1 MKPLKYSL
9 IVFLLCL
16 TGLASLAR
24 AQYSVERLSNENG
37 LSNSSVNCFCEDSRH
52 RLWIGTWDGLNVYD
66 GRKFQIYR
74 HERNYSGSIGNN
86 IIRQIIEQ
94 DSLTMWIVTNDCVS
108 RRDERTG
115 QFSNFYPG
123 RDINA
128 MSGPVSYILG
138 KTSGNDILVCAKQ
151 HGFFLYRHGVRES
164 GFIPVV
170 GGEPRVLSMLI
181 DDIDRIY
188 MLTES
193 REIRCYRFVYLEG
206 RGLPMLVEESPVKTQ
221 CKVSDISL
229 TDNMLVINCGSFVEA
244 LDLRTGERYGIE
256 TGLPNVGRIASRGGF
271 LYLTDRNYSKLVR
284 YDLRARHS
292 DVIDSFPAKTA
303 VFSLY
308 AGSQDILWIGTDGR
322 GILKL
327 FKYASPFRTIHTA
340 YPVRCFSKSEDGTI
354 LVGTKGEG
362 IKLFDKRE
370 CKVLGEITTTQ
381 GLISNSVYSMRKNS
395 RGDVFI
401 GTEGKGINYLLR
413 GEKCLRKLHFPT
425 DSITVKSVYSLNFSH
440 GDSVLW
446 AGTSGGGLIRMK
458 LKYLRGDGYT
468 VYDVRQYKASGVY
481 SALGSN
487 IIYSIVRSVDQDVLW
502 LGTRGGGV
510 VKFDSGKERFE
521 SIPNYSDL
529 SKEIN
534 MDVLSMVRGTDGSLW
549 VGTSYGL
556 NRLMTEEGQIRYT
569 SFPGEDDLED
579 SAVHGIVEDMAGNL
593 WISTGN
599 GITCIDGHAGR
610 SVQYTSLNGLQ
621 NNEFSDGAYFR
632 DNDKDIF
639 FGGVAGFSYFNP
651 DEMSL
656 RDYSPQI
663 RLAGLR
669 INNAELNVYDRIK
682 QNVLCLDYDEAHVS
696 LSFCVGDFINNEN
709 CIFEYRISS
718 ISDEWISNGRNSS
731 ISLTRLPPG
740 RYRLDVRYTNGDRVW
755 CKSMFSLNIRMR
767 HPWWF
772 SGWAVIIYLML
783 AIFIAYVVCS
793 IIRNRIRMSRRLLL
807 EHVEK
812 EQQKKMHES
821 QLNFFENIAH
831 EFFTPLTLIYGPA
844 QQLLERGE
852 LDNYAKKY
860 VLLIKNNAERMQQ
873 LLNEL
878 MAFRKADKGYTVLH
892 AETLNLNSMLNSIID
907 NFMLLAGENHIQLS
921 VRIGEMGSFNTDRN
935 VLEKIFFNLISNAFK
950 YTPAN
955 GYIKIYL
962 ERQADDTVQ
971 FRVRNSGKGLTEEQC
986 AEAFNRFRIF
996 EHTNQKHAISTG
1008 IGLNL
1013 AKELSE
1019 LLGGKISVES
1029 QLNEYVEFN
1038 VVLPQLP
1045 MPEKQ
1050 SEEDPRKDVT
1060 FNLPVSQD
1068 RHRKFTVLVVEDD
1081 YNIRDLL
1088 LDILSSKYT
1097 VLTAN
1102 DGLEALRILQQNL
1115 PDLVLCDI
1123 VMPEL
1128 DGLGLI
1134 DKIRS
1139 DERTAHLPIVS
1150 VSAKLSMED
1159 RIEAVEHGADAY
1171 ITKPFNP
1178 RHVLATIGQLLNKRT
1193 IMKEYFNSARSDV
1206 TVREGVTLH
1215 HEDERLLNDIV
1226 GFIEKNID
1234 DDALN
1239 PTSISDFIGMGKTSL
1254 YEKLKELTGKT
1265 PGEYIRM
1272 VRLDHASKL
1281 LKTTQLTVQ
1290 EVMYKSGFSSK
1301 SYFYKEFAARF
1312 GSSPKEYRKANSL

>member
-16 TGLASLAR
+16 TGLASLAGE
-24 AQYSVERLSNENG
+24 QYSIERLSNENG

-74 HERNYSGSIGNN
+74 HKRNFSGSIGNN

-115 QFSNFYPG
+115 RFSNFYPG
-123 RDINA
+123 RDNNA
-128 MSGPVSYILG
+128 KSGPVSYILG

-151 HGFFLYRHGVRES
+151 HGFFLYRQGVRES

-181 DDIDRIY
+181 DDTDRIY

-206 RGLPMLVEESPVKTQ
+206 RELPMLVEESPVKTQ
-221 CKVSDISL
+221 RKVSDISL

-256 TGLPNVGRIASRGGF
+256 TGLSNVGRIASRGGF

-413 GEKCLRKLHFPT
+413 GEKFLRKLHFPT
-425 DSITVKSVYSLNFSH
+425 DSIMVKSVYSLNFSH

-446 AGTSGGGLIRMK
+446 AGTSGGGLIRMN
-458 LKYLRGDGYT
+458 LKYLRGDGY
-468 VYDVRQYKASGVY
+468 VVHDVRQYKASGAY

-487 IIYSIVRSVDQDVLW
+487 VIYSIVRSDDQDLLW

-510 VKFDSGKERFE
+510 VKFDSGKEQFE
-521 SIPNYSDL
+521 SISDYSDL

-534 MDVLSMVRGTDGSLW
+534 MDVLSMVRSTDGSLW

-556 NRLMTEEGQIRYT
+556 NRLVTEEGQPRYS
-569 SFPGEDDLED
+569 SFPGEADLED

-593 WISTGN
+593 WISTGD
-599 GITCIDGHAGR
+599 GIICIDRLSGS
-610 SVQYTSLNGLQ
+610 SVQYTSFNGLQ
-621 NNEFSDGAYFR
+621 NNEFADGAYFR

-651 DEMSL
+651 EEMSL

-663 RLAGLR
+663 RLSGLR
-669 INNAELNVYDRIK
+669 VNNAELNVYDRIK

-718 ISDEWISNGRNSS
+718 ISDDWISNGSNSS

-772 SGWAVIIYLML
+772 SGWAVFTYFLL
-783 AIFIAYVVCS
+783 AMFVAYVVYS
-793 IIRNRIRMSRRLLL
+793 IIRNRIRMSRQLLL

-812 EQQKKMHES
+812 AQQKKMHES

-852 LDNYAKKY
+852 LDNYTKKY

-878 MAFRKADKGYTVLH
+878 MEFRKADKGYTILH
-892 AETLNLNSMLNSIID
+892 AETVNLKSMLNSIID

-921 VRIGEMGSFNTDRN
+921 VRIEAIDSFNTDRN

-950 YTPAN
+950 YTPVN
-955 GYIKIYL
+955 GYIQIYL

-986 AEAFNRFRIF
+986 ADAFNRFQIF

-1013 AKELSE
+1013 TKELSD
-1019 LLGGKISVES
+1019 LLGGKISVGS
-1029 QLNEYVEFN
+1029 QLNEYVEFK

-1050 SEEDPRKDVT
+1050 PEEDSIKDVT
-1060 FNLPVSQD
+1060 LNLPVSLYTHQ
-1068 RHRKFTVLVVEDD
+1068 KFTVLVVEDD

-1102 DGLEALRILQQNL
+1102 DGLEAIRILQQNL

-1150 VSAKLSMED
+1150 VSAKLSIED

-1171 ITKPFNP
+1171 ITKPFDP
-1178 RHVLATIGQLLNKRT
+1178 RHVLATIEQLLNKRT
-1193 IMKEYFNSARSDV
+1193 IMKEYFNSVRSDV

-1234 DDALN
+1234 DEALN
-1239 PTSISDFIGMGKTSL
+1239 PTSVSDFIGMGKTSL

>member
-16 TGLASLAR
+16 TGLASLAGE
-24 AQYSVERLSNENG
+24 QYRIGRLSNENG
-37 LSNSSVNCFCEDSRH
+37 LSNNSVNCFCEDSRH

-66 GRKFQIYR
+66 GREFQIYR
-74 HERNYSGSIGNN
+74 HRRNSSGSIGNN

-115 QFSNFYPG
+115 LFSNFYPC
-123 RDINA
+123 RDNNA
-128 MSGPVSYILG
+128 MSGQVSYILG
-138 KTSGNDILVCAKQ
+138 KTSGNEILVCAKQ
-151 HGFFLYRHGVRES
+151 HGFFMYRQGVKES
-164 GFIPVV
+164 KFIPVV
-170 GGEPRVLSMLI
+170 GGNPRILSMLI
-181 DDIDRIY
+181 DDTDRIF

-193 REIRCYRFVYLEG
+193 REILCYRFVYLKG
-206 RGLPMLVEESPVKTQ
+206 REVPMLVEESPVKTQ
-221 CKVSDISL
+221 CKVSDMSL
-229 TDNMLVINCGSFVEA
+229 TGNVLVINYGSIVEG
-244 LDLRTGERYGIE
+244 LDLHTGERYGIE
-256 TGLPNVGRIASRGGF
+256 TGLPNVGRIASREGT
-271 LYLTDRNYSKLVR
+271 LYLTDRNCSKLVS
-284 YDLRARHS
+284 YNLRTRLGETIGS
-292 DVIDSFPAKTA
+292 LPSKTA
-303 VFSLY
+303 VFSIY
-308 AGSQDILWIGTDGR
+308 AGSQDILWVGTDGR
-322 GILKL
+322 GLLKI
-327 FKYASPFRTIHTA
+327 FEYASPFRTVHTV
-340 YPVRCFSKSEDGTI
+340 YPVRCFSKGEDGTI

-362 IKLFDKRE
+362 IKLFDKR
-370 CKVLGEITTTQ
+370 KRDVLGEITATQ

-395 RGDVFI
+395 RGDIFI
-401 GTEGKGINYLLR
+401 GTEGKGINYLVR
-413 GEKCLRKLHFPT
+413 GEKSLRKLYFPA

-718 ISDEWISNGRNSS
+718 ISDEWISNGSNSS

-1060 FNLPVSQD
+1060 FNLPVSQG

>member
-16 TGLASLAR
+16 TGLASLAGE
-24 AQYSVERLSNENG
+24 QYSIERLSNENG

-74 HERNYSGSIGNN
+74 HKRNFSGSIGNN

-115 QFSNFYPG
+115 LFSNFYPG
-123 RDINA
+123 RDNNA
-128 MSGPVSYILG
+128 MSGHVSYILG
-138 KTSGNDILVCAKQ
+138 KTSGNEILVCAKQ
-151 HGFFLYRHGVRES
+151 HGFFLYRQGVKES
-164 GFIPVV
+164 KFIPVV
-170 GGEPRVLSMLI
+170 GGNPRILSMLI
-181 DDIDRIY
+181 DDTDRIF

-193 REIRCYRFVYLEG
+193 REILCYRFVYLKG
-206 RGLPMLVEESPVKTQ
+206 REVPMLVEESPVKTQ
-221 CKVSDISL
+221 CKVSDMSL
-229 TDNMLVINCGSFVEA
+229 TGNVLVINYGSIVEG
-244 LDLRTGERYGIE
+244 LDLHTGERYGIE
-256 TGLPNVGRIASRGGF
+256 TGLPNVGRIASREGT
-271 LYLTDRNYSKLVR
+271 LYLTDRNCSKLVS
-284 YDLRARHS
+284 YNLRTRLGETIGS
-292 DVIDSFPAKTA
+292 LPSKTA
-303 VFSLY
+303 VFSIY
-308 AGSQDILWIGTDGR
+308 AGSQDILWVGTDGR
-322 GILKL
+322 GLLKI
-327 FKYASPFRTIHTA
+327 FEYASPFRTVHTV
-340 YPVRCFSKSEDGTI
+340 YPVRCFSKGEDGTI

-362 IKLFDKRE
+362 IKLFDKR
-370 CKVLGEITTTQ
+370 KRDVLGEITATQ

-395 RGDVFI
+395 RGDIFI
-401 GTEGKGINYLLR
+401 GTEGKGINYLVR
-413 GEKCLRKLHFPT
+413 GEKSLRKLYFPA

-599 GITCIDGHAGR
+599 GITCIDGHSGR

-718 ISDEWISNGRNSS
+718 ISDEWISNGSNSS

>member
-16 TGLASLAR
+16 TGLASLAGE
-24 AQYSVERLSNENG
+24 QYSVERLSNENG

-74 HERNYSGSIGNN
+74 HKRNFSGSIGNN

-115 QFSNFYPG
+115 RFSNFYPG
-123 RDINA
+123 RENNA
-128 MSGPVSYILG
+128 KSGPVSYILG

-151 HGFFLYRHGVRES
+151 HGFFLYRQGVRES

-181 DDIDRIY
+181 DDTDRIY

-221 CKVSDISL
+221 RKVSDISL

-327 FKYASPFRTIHTA
+327 FKYASPFRTVHTA

-413 GEKCLRKLHFPT
+413 GEKFLRKLHFPT

-446 AGTSGGGLIRMK
+446 AGTSGGGLIRMN
-458 LKYLRGDGYT
+458 LQYLRGDGY
-468 VYDVRQYKASGVY
+468 VVHDVRQYKASGIY

-487 IIYSIVRSVDQDVLW
+487 VIYSIVRSDDQDLLW

-510 VKFDSGKERFE
+510 VKFDSGKEQFE
-521 SIPNYSDL
+521 SISDYSDL

-534 MDVLSMVRGTDGSLW
+534 MDVLSMVRSTDGSLW

-556 NRLMTEEGQIRYT
+556 NRLVTEEGQPRYS
-569 SFPGEDDLED
+569 SFPGEADLED

-593 WISTGN
+593 WISTGD
-599 GITCIDGHAGR
+599 GIIRIDRLSGS
-610 SVQYTSLNGLQ
+610 SVQYTSFNGLQ
-621 NNEFSDGAYFR
+621 NNEFADGAYFR

-651 DEMSL
+651 EEMSL

-663 RLAGLR
+663 RLSGLR
-669 INNAELNVYDRIK
+669 VNNAELNVYDRIK

-718 ISDEWISNGRNSS
+718 ISDDWISNGSNSS

-772 SGWAVIIYLML
+772 TGWAVFTYFLLTSLKILPMN
-783 AIFIAYVVCS
+783 S
-793 IIRNRIRMSRRLLL
+793 LLL
-807 EHVEK
+807 
-812 EQQKKMHES
+812 
-821 QLNFFENIAH
+821 
-831 EFFTPLTLIYGPA
+831 
-844 QQLLERGE
+844 
-852 LDNYAKKY
+852 
-860 VLLIKNNAERMQQ
+860 
-873 LLNEL
+873 
-878 MAFRKADKGYTVLH
+878 
-892 AETLNLNSMLNSIID
+892 
-907 NFMLLAGENHIQLS
+907 
-921 VRIGEMGSFNTDRN
+921 
-935 VLEKIFFNLISNAFK
+935 
-950 YTPAN
+950 
-955 GYIKIYL
+955 
-962 ERQADDTVQ
+962 
-971 FRVRNSGKGLTEEQC
+971 
-986 AEAFNRFRIF
+986 
-996 EHTNQKHAISTG
+996 
-1008 IGLNL
+1008 
-1013 AKELSE
+1013 
-1019 LLGGKISVES
+1019 
-1029 QLNEYVEFN
+1029 
-1038 VVLPQLP
+1038 
-1045 MPEKQ
+1045 
-1050 SEEDPRKDVT
+1050 
-1060 FNLPVSQD
+1060 
-1068 RHRKFTVLVVEDD
+1068 
-1081 YNIRDLL
+1081 
-1088 LDILSSKYT
+1088 
-1097 VLTAN
+1097 
-1102 DGLEALRILQQNL
+1102 
-1115 PDLVLCDI
+1115 
-1123 VMPEL
+1123 
-1128 DGLGLI
+1128 
-1134 DKIRS
+1134 
-1139 DERTAHLPIVS
+1139 
-1150 VSAKLSMED
+1150 
-1159 RIEAVEHGADAY
+1159 
-1171 ITKPFNP
+1171 
-1178 RHVLATIGQLLNKRT
+1178 
-1193 IMKEYFNSARSDV
+1193 
-1206 TVREGVTLH
+1206 
-1215 HEDERLLNDIV
+1215 
-1226 GFIEKNID
+1226 
-1234 DDALN
+1234 
-1239 PTSISDFIGMGKTSL
+1239 
-1254 YEKLKELTGKT
+1254 
-1265 PGEYIRM
+1265 
-1272 VRLDHASKL
+1272 
-1281 LKTTQLTVQ
+1281 
-1290 EVMYKSGFSSK
+1290 
-1301 SYFYKEFAARF
+1301 
-1312 GSSPKEYRKANSL
+1312 

>member
-16 TGLASLAR
+16 TGLASLAGE
-24 AQYSVERLSNENG
+24 QYSIERLSNENG

-66 GRKFQIYR
+66 GREFQIYR
-74 HERNYSGSIGNN
+74 HRRNSSGSIGNN

-94 DSLTMWIVTNDCVS
+94 DSFTMWIVTNDCVS

-115 QFSNFYPG
+115 LFSNFYPG
-123 RDINA
+123 RDNNA
-128 MSGPVSYILG
+128 MSGHVSYILG
-138 KTSGNDILVCAKQ
+138 KTSGNEILVCAKQ
-151 HGFFLYRHGVRES
+151 HGFFLYRQGVKES
-164 GFIPVV
+164 KFIPVV
-170 GGEPRVLSMLI
+170 GGNPRILSMLI
-181 DDIDRIY
+181 DDTDRIF

-193 REIRCYRFVYLEG
+193 REILCYRFVYLKG
-206 RGLPMLVEESPVKTQ
+206 REVPMLVEESPVKTQ
-221 CKVSDISL
+221 CKVSDMSL
-229 TDNMLVINCGSFVEA
+229 TGNVLVINYGSIVEG
-244 LDLRTGERYGIE
+244 LDLHTGERYGIE
-256 TGLPNVGRIASRGGF
+256 TGLPNVGRIASREGT
-271 LYLTDRNYSKLVR
+271 LYLTDRNCSKLVS
-284 YDLRARHS
+284 YNLRTRLGETIGS
-292 DVIDSFPAKTA
+292 LPSKTA
-303 VFSLY
+303 VFSIY
-308 AGSQDILWIGTDGR
+308 AGSQDILWVGTDGR
-322 GILKL
+322 GLLKI
-327 FKYASPFRTIHTA
+327 FEYASPFRTVHTV
-340 YPVRCFSKSEDGTI
+340 YPVRCFSKGEDGTI

-362 IKLFDKRE
+362 IKLFDKR
-370 CKVLGEITTTQ
+370 KRDVLGEITATQ

-395 RGDVFI
+395 RGDIFI
-401 GTEGKGINYLLR
+401 GTEGKGINYLVR
-413 GEKCLRKLHFPT
+413 GEKSLRKLYFPA

-599 GITCIDGHAGR
+599 GITCIDGHSGR

-718 ISDEWISNGRNSS
+718 ISDEWISNGSNSS

-793 IIRNRIRMSRRLLL
+793 MIRNRIRMSRRLLL

>member
-1 MKPLKYSL
+1 M
-9 IVFLLCL
+9 
-16 TGLASLAR
+16 
-24 AQYSVERLSNENG
+24 
-37 LSNSSVNCFCEDSRH
+37 
-52 RLWIGTWDGLNVYD
+52 
-66 GRKFQIYR
+66 
-74 HERNYSGSIGNN
+74 
-86 IIRQIIEQ
+86 
-94 DSLTMWIVTNDCVS
+94 
-108 RRDERTG
+108 
-115 QFSNFYPG
+115 
-123 RDINA
+123 
-128 MSGPVSYILG
+128 
-138 KTSGNDILVCAKQ
+138 
-151 HGFFLYRHGVRES
+151 
-164 GFIPVV
+164 
-170 GGEPRVLSMLI
+170 
-181 DDIDRIY
+181 
-188 MLTES
+188 
-193 REIRCYRFVYLEG
+193 
-206 RGLPMLVEESPVKTQ
+206 
-221 CKVSDISL
+221 
-229 TDNMLVINCGSFVEA
+229 
-244 LDLRTGERYGIE
+244 
-256 TGLPNVGRIASRGGF
+256 
-271 LYLTDRNYSKLVR
+271 TDRNCSKLVS
-284 YDLRARHS
+284 YNLRTRLGETIGS
-292 DVIDSFPAKTA
+292 LPSKTA
-303 VFSLY
+303 VFSIY
-308 AGSQDILWIGTDGR
+308 AGSQDILWVGTDGR
-322 GILKL
+322 GLLKI
-327 FKYASPFRTIHTA
+327 FEYASPFRTVHTV
-340 YPVRCFSKSEDGTI
+340 YPVRCFSKGEDGTI

-362 IKLFDKRE
+362 IKLFDKR
-370 CKVLGEITTTQ
+370 KRDVLGEITATQ

-395 RGDVFI
+395 RGDIFI
-401 GTEGKGINYLLR
+401 GTEGKGINYLVR
-413 GEKCLRKLHFPT
+413 GEKSLRKLYFPA
-425 DSITVKSVYSLNFSH
+425 DSIT
-440 GDSVLW
+440 
-446 AGTSGGGLIRMK
+446 
-458 LKYLRGDGYT
+458 
-468 VYDVRQYKASGVY
+468 
-481 SALGSN
+481 
-487 IIYSIVRSVDQDVLW
+487 
-502 LGTRGGGV
+502 
-510 VKFDSGKERFE
+510 GKERFE

-599 GITCIDGHAGR
+599 GITCIDGHSGR

-718 ISDEWISNGRNSS
+718 ISDEWISNGSNSS

-852 LDNYAKKY
+852 LDNYTKKY

-878 MAFRKADKGYTVLH
+878 MEFRKADKGYTILH
-892 AETLNLNSMLNSIID
+892 AETINLNSMLNSIID

-921 VRIGEMGSFNTDRN
+921 VRIEAIDSFNTDRN
-935 VLEKIFFNLISNAFK
+935 VMEKIFFNLISNAFK

-955 GYIKIYL
+955 GYIQIYL

-971 FRVRNSGKGLTEEQC
+971 FRVRNSG
-986 AEAFNRFRIF
+986 
-996 EHTNQKHAISTG
+996 STG

-1013 AKELSE
+1013 TKELSD
-1019 LLGGKISVES
+1019 LLGGKISVGS
-1029 QLNEYVEFN
+1029 QLNEYVEFK

-1050 SEEDPRKDVT
+1050 PEEDSIKDVT
-1060 FNLPVSQD
+1060 RSLPVSLYMHQ
-1068 RHRKFTVLVVEDD
+1068 KFTVLVVEDD

-1102 DGLEALRILQQNL
+1102 DGLEAIRILQQNL

-1123 VMPEL
+1123 IMPEL

-1150 VSAKLSMED
+1150 VSAKLSIED

-1178 RHVLATIGQLLNKRT
+1178 RHVLATIEQLLNKRT
-1193 IMKEYFNSARSDV
+1193 IMKEYFNSVRSDV

-1234 DDALN
+1234 DEALN
-1239 PTSISDFIGMGKTSL
+1239 PTSVSDFIGMGKTSL

>member
-16 TGLASLAR
+16 TGLASLAGE
-24 AQYSVERLSNENG
+24 QYSIERLSNENG

-74 HERNYSGSIGNN
+74 HKRNFSGSIGNN

-115 QFSNFYPG
+115 RFSNFYPG
-123 RDINA
+123 RDNNA
-128 MSGPVSYILG
+128 KSGPVSYILG

-151 HGFFLYRHGVRES
+151 HGFFLYRQCVRES

-170 GGEPRVLSMLI
+170 GGDPRVLSMLI
-181 DDIDRIY
+181 DDTDRIY

-221 CKVSDISL
+221 RKVSDISL
-229 TDNMLVINCGSFVEA
+229 TDNMLVINCGSFVEG

-395 RGDVFI
+395 RGDIFI
-401 GTEGKGINYLLR
+401 GTEGKGINYLVR
-413 GEKCLRKLHFPT
+413 GEKSLRKLYFPA

-529 SKEIN
+529 SKGIN

-599 GITCIDGHAGR
+599 GITCIDGHSGR

-718 ISDEWISNGRNSS
+718 ISDEWISNGSNSS

-921 VRIGEMGSFNTDRN
+921 VRIGEIGSFNTDRN

>member
-16 TGLASLAR
+16 TGLASLAGE
-24 AQYSVERLSNENG
+24 QYRIGRLSNENG
-37 LSNSSVNCFCEDSRH
+37 LSNNSVNCFCEDSRH

-66 GRKFQIYR
+66 GREFQIYR
-74 HERNYSGSIGNN
+74 HRRNSSGSIGNN

-115 QFSNFYPG
+115 LFSNFYPG
-123 RDINA
+123 RDNNA
-128 MSGPVSYILG
+128 KSGPVSYILG

-151 HGFFLYRHGVRES
+151 HGFFLYRQGVRES

-170 GGEPRVLSMLI
+170 GGDPRVLSMLI
-181 DDIDRIY
+181 DDTDRIY

-221 CKVSDISL
+221 RKVSDISL
-229 TDNMLVINCGSFVEA
+229 TDNMLVINCGSFVEG
-244 LDLRTGERYGIE
+244 LDLRTGEHYGIE

-271 LYLTDRNYSKLVR
+271 LYLTDRNYSKFVR

-401 GTEGKGINYLLR
+401 GTEGKGINYLVR
-413 GEKCLRKLHFPT
+413 GEKSLRKLYFPA

-529 SKEIN
+529 SKGIN

-599 GITCIDGHAGR
+599 GITCIDGHSGR

-718 ISDEWISNGRNSS
+718 ISDEWISNGSNSS

-755 CKSMFSLNIRMR
+755 CKSMFSLKIRMR

>member
-16 TGLASLAR
+16 TGLASLAGE
-24 AQYSVERLSNENG
+24 QYSIERLSNENG

-74 HERNYSGSIGNN
+74 HKRNFSGSLGNN

-123 RDINA
+123 RDNNA
-128 MSGPVSYILG
+128 KSGPVSYILG

-151 HGFFLYRHGVRES
+151 HGFFLYRQGVRES

-170 GGEPRVLSMLI
+170 GGDPRVLSMLI
-181 DDIDRIY
+181 DNTDRIY

-193 REIRCYRFVYLEG
+193 REIRCYRFIYLEG
-206 RGLPMLVEESPVKTQ
+206 RELPMLVEGSPVKTQ

-229 TDNMLVINCGSFVEA
+229 TDNMLVINCGNIVEG
-244 LDLRTGERYGIE
+244 LDLRTGERYEIE
-256 TGLPNVGRIASRGGF
+256 TGLPNVGKIASRGGF
-271 LYLTDRNYSKLVR
+271 LYLTDSNYSKLVR

-292 DVIDSFPAKTA
+292 DVIDSFPTKTA

-308 AGSQDILWIGTDGR
+308 AGSQDILWVGTDGR
-322 GILKL
+322 GLLKI
-327 FKYASPFRTIHTA
+327 FEYASPFRTVHTV
-340 YPVRCFSKSEDGTI
+340 YPVRCFSKGEDGTI

-362 IKLFDKRE
+362 IKLFDKR
-370 CKVLGEITTTQ
+370 KRDVLGEITATQ

-395 RGDVFI
+395 RGDIFI
-401 GTEGKGINYLLR
+401 GTEGKGINYLVR
-413 GEKCLRKLHFPT
+413 GEKSLRKLYFPA

-599 GITCIDGHAGR
+599 GITCIDGHSGR

-718 ISDEWISNGRNSS
+718 ISDEWISNGSNSS

>member
-16 TGLASLAR
+16 TGLASLAGE
-24 AQYSVERLSNENG
+24 QYSIERLSNENG

-66 GRKFQIYR
+66 GREFQIYR
-74 HERNYSGSIGNN
+74 HRRNSSGSIGNN

-115 QFSNFYPG
+115 LFSNFYPC
-123 RDINA
+123 RDNNA
-128 MSGPVSYILG
+128 MSGQVSYILG
-138 KTSGNDILVCAKQ
+138 KTSGNEILVCAKQ
-151 HGFFLYRHGVRES
+151 HGFFLYRQGVKES
-164 GFIPVV
+164 KFIPVV
-170 GGEPRVLSMLI
+170 GGNPRILSMLI
-181 DDIDRIY
+181 DDTDRIF

-193 REIRCYRFVYLEG
+193 REILCYRFVYLKG
-206 RGLPMLVEESPVKTQ
+206 REVPMLVEESPVKTQ
-221 CKVSDISL
+221 CKVSDMSL
-229 TDNMLVINCGSFVEA
+229 TGNVLVINFGSFVEA

-362 IKLFDKRE
+362 IKLFDKR
-370 CKVLGEITTTQ
+370 KRDVLGEITATQ

-395 RGDVFI
+395 RGDIFI
-401 GTEGKGINYLLR
+401 GTEGKGINYLVR
-413 GEKCLRKLHFPT
+413 GEKSLRKLYFPA

-534 MDVLSMVRGTDGSLW
+534 MDVLSMVRSTDGGLW

-556 NRLMTEEGQIRYT
+556 NRLMTEEGQLRY
-569 SFPGEDDLED
+569 SGFPGENDLED

-599 GITCIDGHAGR
+599 GITCIDGHSGR

-718 ISDEWISNGRNSS
+718 ISDEWISNGSNSS

>member
-1 MKPLKYSL
+1 
-9 IVFLLCL
+9 
-16 TGLASLAR
+16 
-24 AQYSVERLSNENG
+24 
-37 LSNSSVNCFCEDSRH
+37 
-52 RLWIGTWDGLNVYD
+52 
-66 GRKFQIYR
+66 
-74 HERNYSGSIGNN
+74 
-86 IIRQIIEQ
+86 
-94 DSLTMWIVTNDCVS
+94 
-108 RRDERTG
+108 
-115 QFSNFYPG
+115 
-123 RDINA
+123 
-128 MSGPVSYILG
+128 
-138 KTSGNDILVCAKQ
+138 
-151 HGFFLYRHGVRES
+151 
-164 GFIPVV
+164 
-170 GGEPRVLSMLI
+170 
-181 DDIDRIY
+181 
-188 MLTES
+188 
-193 REIRCYRFVYLEG
+193 
-206 RGLPMLVEESPVKTQ
+206 MLVEESPVKTQ
-221 CKVSDISL
+221 CKVSDMSL
-229 TDNMLVINCGSFVEA
+229 TGNVLVINYGSIVEG
-244 LDLRTGERYGIE
+244 LDLHTGERYGIE
-256 TGLPNVGRIASRGGF
+256 TGLPNVGRIASREGT
-271 LYLTDRNYSKLVR
+271 LYLTDRNCSKLVS
-284 YDLRARHS
+284 YNLRTRLGETIGS
-292 DVIDSFPAKTA
+292 LPSKTA
-303 VFSLY
+303 VFSIY
-308 AGSQDILWIGTDGR
+308 AGSQDILWVGTDGR
-322 GILKL
+322 GLLKI
-327 FKYASPFRTIHTA
+327 FEYASPFRTVHTV
-340 YPVRCFSKSEDGTI
+340 YPVRCFSKGEDGTI

-362 IKLFDKRE
+362 IKLFDKR
-370 CKVLGEITTTQ
+370 KRDVLGEITATQ

-395 RGDVFI
+395 RGDIFI
-401 GTEGKGINYLLR
+401 GTEGKGINYLVR
-413 GEKCLRKLHFPT
+413 GEKSLRKLYFPA

-599 GITCIDGHAGR
+599 GITCIDGHSGR

-709 CIFEYRISS
+709 CIFEYRIS
-718 ISDEWISNGRNSS
+718 DEWISNGSNSS

-1312 GSSPKEYRKANSL
+1312 GYSPKEYRKANSL

>member
-16 TGLASLAR
+16 TGLASLAGE
-24 AQYSVERLSNENG
+24 QYRIGRLSNENG
-37 LSNSSVNCFCEDSRH
+37 LSNNSVNCFCEDSRH

-66 GRKFQIYR
+66 GREFQIYR
-74 HERNYSGSIGNN
+74 HRRNSSGSIGNN

-115 QFSNFYPG
+115 LFSNFYPC
-123 RDINA
+123 RDNNA
-128 MSGPVSYILG
+128 MSGQVSYILG
-138 KTSGNDILVCAKQ
+138 KTSGNEILVCAKQ
-151 HGFFLYRHGVRES
+151 HGFFMYRQGVKES
-164 GFIPVV
+164 KFIPVV
-170 GGEPRVLSMLI
+170 GGNPRILSMLI
-181 DDIDRIY
+181 DDTDRIF

-193 REIRCYRFVYLEG
+193 REILCYRFVYLKG
-206 RGLPMLVEESPVKTQ
+206 REVPMLVEESPVKTQ
-221 CKVSDISL
+221 CKVSDMSL
-229 TDNMLVINCGSFVEA
+229 TGNVLVINYGSIVEG
-244 LDLRTGERYGIE
+244 LDLHTGERYGIE
-256 TGLPNVGRIASRGGF
+256 TGLPNVGRIASREGT
-271 LYLTDRNYSKLVR
+271 LYLTDRNCSKLVS
-284 YDLRARHS
+284 YNLRTRLGETIGS
-292 DVIDSFPAKTA
+292 LPSKTA
-303 VFSLY
+303 VFSIY
-308 AGSQDILWIGTDGR
+308 AGSQDILWVGTDGR
-322 GILKL
+322 GLLKI
-327 FKYASPFRTIHTA
+327 FEYASPFRTVHTV
-340 YPVRCFSKSEDGTI
+340 YPVRCFSKGEDGTI

-362 IKLFDKRE
+362 IKLFDKR
-370 CKVLGEITTTQ
+370 KRDVLGEITATQ

-395 RGDVFI
+395 RGDIFI
-401 GTEGKGINYLLR
+401 GTEGKGINYLVR
-413 GEKCLRKLHFPT
+413 GEKSLRKLYFPA

-534 MDVLSMVRGTDGSLW
+534 MDVLSMVRGTYGSLW

-718 ISDEWISNGRNSS
+718 ISDEWISNGSNSS

-878 MAFRKADKGYTVLH
+878 MAFRKADKGYTVLP

>member
-16 TGLASLAR
+16 TGLASLAGE
-24 AQYSVERLSNENG
+24 QFSIERLSNENG

-74 HERNYSGSIGNN
+74 HKRNFSGSIGNN

-94 DSLTMWIVTNDCVS
+94 DSLSMWIVTNDCVS
-108 RRDERTG
+108 HRDERTG
-115 QFSNFYPG
+115 RFSNFYPG

-128 MSGPVSYILG
+128 KSGPVSYILG

-181 DDIDRIY
+181 DDTDRIY

-221 CKVSDISL
+221 HKVSDISL

-256 TGLPNVGRIASRGGF
+256 TGLPNVGRIASRGVF

-284 YDLRARHS
+284 YDLRLRHS

-362 IKLFDKRE
+362 IKLFDKR
-370 CKVLGEITTTQ
+370 KRDVLGEITATQ

-395 RGDVFI
+395 RGDIFI
-401 GTEGKGINYLLR
+401 GTEGKGINYLVR
-413 GEKCLRKLHFPT
+413 GEKSLRKLYFPA

-599 GITCIDGHAGR
+599 GITCIDGHSGR

-718 ISDEWISNGRNSS
+718 ISDEWISNGSNSS

-860 VLLIKNNAERMQQ
+860 VLLIKNNAERMLQ

-921 VRIGEMGSFNTDRN
+921 VRIETIDSFNTDRN

-962 ERQADDTVQ
+962 ERQADNIVQ

-986 AEAFNRFRIF
+986 AEAFNRFQIF

-1013 AKELSE
+1013 TKELSD
-1019 LLGGKISVES
+1019 LLGGKISVGS
-1029 QLNEYVEFN
+1029 QLNEYVEFK

-1045 MPEKQ
+1045 MLEKQ
-1050 SEEDPRKDVT
+1050 PEEDSIKDVT
-1060 FNLPVSQD
+1060 LNLPVSLYTHQ
-1068 RHRKFTVLVVEDD
+1068 KFTVLVVEDD

-1102 DGLEALRILQQNL
+1102 DGLEAIRILQQNL

-1150 VSAKLSMED
+1150 VSAKLSIED

-1178 RHVLATIGQLLNKRT
+1178 RHVLATIEQLLNKRT

-1215 HEDERLLNDIV
+1215 HEDERLLEDIV

-1234 DDALN
+1234 DESLN

>member
-16 TGLASLAR
+16 TGLASLAGE
-24 AQYSVERLSNENG
+24 QYSIERLSNENG

-74 HERNYSGSIGNN
+74 HKRNFSGSIGNN

-115 QFSNFYPG
+115 RFSNFYPG
-123 RDINA
+123 RDNNA
-128 MSGPVSYILG
+128 KSGPVSYILG

-151 HGFFLYRHGVRES
+151 HGFFLYRQGVRES

-170 GGEPRVLSMLI
+170 GGDPRVLSMLI
-181 DDIDRIY
+181 DDTDRIY

-221 CKVSDISL
+221 RKVSDISL
-229 TDNMLVINCGSFVEA
+229 TDNMLVINCGSFVEG

-401 GTEGKGINYLLR
+401 GTEGKGINYLVR
-413 GEKCLRKLHFPT
+413 GEKSLRKLYFPA

-529 SKEIN
+529 SKGIN

-599 GITCIDGHAGR
+599 GITCIDGHSGR

-718 ISDEWISNGRNSS
+718 ISDEWISNGSNSS

-921 VRIGEMGSFNTDRN
+921 VRIGEIGSFNTDRN

-971 FRVRNSGKGLTEEQC
+971 FRVRNSGEGLTEEQC

-1029 QLNEYVEFN
+1029 QLNEYVEFK

-1050 SEEDPRKDVT
+1050 SEEDPRRDVT
-1060 FNLPVSQD
+1060 LNLPVSQD

>member
-16 TGLASLAR
+16 TGLASLAGE
-24 AQYSVERLSNENG
+24 QYSIERLSNENG
-37 LSNSSVNCFCEDSRH
+37 LSNLSVNCFCEDSRH

-66 GRKFQIYR
+66 GREFQIYR
-74 HERNYSGSIGNN
+74 HRRNSSGSIGNN

-115 QFSNFYPG
+115 LFSNFYPG
-123 RDINA
+123 RDNNA
-128 MSGPVSYILG
+128 MSGHVSYILG
-138 KTSGNDILVCAKQ
+138 KTSGNEILVCAKQ
-151 HGFFLYRHGVRES
+151 HGFFLYRQGVKES
-164 GFIPVV
+164 KFIPVV
-170 GGEPRVLSMLI
+170 GGNPRILSMLI
-181 DDIDRIY
+181 DDTDRIF

-193 REIRCYRFVYLEG
+193 REILCYRFVYLKG
-206 RGLPMLVEESPVKTQ
+206 REVPMLVEESPVKTQ
-221 CKVSDISL
+221 CKVSDMSL
-229 TDNMLVINCGSFVEA
+229 TGNVLVINYGSIVEG
-244 LDLRTGERYGIE
+244 LDLHTGERYGIE
-256 TGLPNVGRIASRGGF
+256 TGLPNVGRIASREGT
-271 LYLTDRNYSKLVR
+271 LYLTDRNCSKLVS
-284 YDLRARHS
+284 YNLRTRLGETIGS
-292 DVIDSFPAKTA
+292 LPSKTA
-303 VFSLY
+303 VFSIY
-308 AGSQDILWIGTDGR
+308 AGSQDILWVGTDGR
-322 GILKL
+322 GLLKI
-327 FKYASPFRTIHTA
+327 FEYASPFRTVHTV
-340 YPVRCFSKSEDGTI
+340 YPVRCFSKGEDGTI

-362 IKLFDKRE
+362 IKLFDKR
-370 CKVLGEITTTQ
+370 KRDVLGEITATQ

-395 RGDVFI
+395 RGDIFI
-401 GTEGKGINYLLR
+401 GTEGKGINYLVR
-413 GEKCLRKLHFPT
+413 GEKSLRKLYFPA

-599 GITCIDGHAGR
+599 GITCIDGHSGR

-718 ISDEWISNGRNSS
+718 ISDEWISNGSNSS

-772 SGWAVIIYLML
+772 SGWAVFTYFLL
-783 AIFIAYVVCS
+783 AMFVAYVVYS
-793 IIRNRIRMSRRLLL
+793 IIRNRIRMSRQLLL

-812 EQQKKMHES
+812 AQQKKMHES

-986 AEAFNRFRIF
+986 ADVFNRFQIF

-1013 AKELSE
+1013 TKELSD

-1029 QLNEYVEFN
+1029 QLNEYVEFK

-1050 SEEDPRKDVT
+1050 PEEDSIKDVT
-1060 FNLPVSQD
+1060 RSLPVSLYMHQ
-1068 RHRKFTVLVVEDD
+1068 KFTVLVVEDD

-1206 TVREGVTLH
+1206 TVREGVTLY

>member
-1 MKPLKYSL
+1 MS
-9 IVFLLCL
+9 L
-16 TGLASLAR
+16 TG
-24 AQYSVERLSNENG
+24 
-37 LSNSSVNCFCEDSRH
+37 
-52 RLWIGTWDGLNVYD
+52 NV
-66 GRKFQIYR
+66 
-74 HERNYSGSIGNN
+74 
-86 IIRQIIEQ
+86 
-94 DSLTMWIVTNDCVS
+94 
-108 RRDERTG
+108 
-115 QFSNFYPG
+115 
-123 RDINA
+123 
-128 MSGPVSYILG
+128 
-138 KTSGNDILVCAKQ
+138 
-151 HGFFLYRHGVRES
+151 
-164 GFIPVV
+164 
-170 GGEPRVLSMLI
+170 
-181 DDIDRIY
+181 
-188 MLTES
+188 
-193 REIRCYRFVYLEG
+193 
-206 RGLPMLVEESPVKTQ
+206 
-221 CKVSDISL
+221 
-229 TDNMLVINCGSFVEA
+229 LVINYGSIVEG
-244 LDLRTGERYGIE
+244 LDLHTGERYGIE
-256 TGLPNVGRIASRGGF
+256 TGLPNVGRIASREGT
-271 LYLTDRNYSKLVR
+271 LYLTDRNCSKLVS
-284 YDLRARHS
+284 YNLRTRLGETIGS
-292 DVIDSFPAKTA
+292 LPSKTA
-303 VFSLY
+303 VFSIY
-308 AGSQDILWIGTDGR
+308 AGSQDILWVGTDGR
-322 GILKL
+322 GLLKI
-327 FKYASPFRTIHTA
+327 FEYASPFRTVHTV
-340 YPVRCFSKSEDGTI
+340 YPVRCFSKGEDGTI

-362 IKLFDKRE
+362 IKLFDKR
-370 CKVLGEITTTQ
+370 KRDVLGEITATQ

-395 RGDVFI
+395 RGDIFI
-401 GTEGKGINYLLR
+401 GTEGKGINYLVR
-413 GEKCLRKLHFPT
+413 GEKSLRKLYFPA

-718 ISDEWISNGRNSS
+718 ISDEWISNGSNSS

>member
-16 TGLASLAR
+16 TGLASLAGE
-24 AQYSVERLSNENG
+24 QYSIERLSNENG

-66 GRKFQIYR
+66 GREFQIYR
-74 HERNYSGSIGNN
+74 HRRNSSGSIGNN

-115 QFSNFYPG
+115 LFSNFYLG
-123 RDINA
+123 RDNNA
-128 MSGPVSYILG
+128 MSGHVSYILG
-138 KTSGNDILVCAKQ
+138 KTSGNEILVCAKQ
-151 HGFFLYRHGVRES
+151 HGFFLYRQGVKES
-164 GFIPVV
+164 KFIPVV
-170 GGEPRVLSMLI
+170 GGNPRILSMLI
-181 DDIDRIY
+181 DDTDRIF

-193 REIRCYRFVYLEG
+193 REILCYRFVYLKG
-206 RGLPMLVEESPVKTQ
+206 REVPMLVEESPVKTQ
-221 CKVSDISL
+221 CKVSDMSL
-229 TDNMLVINCGSFVEA
+229 TGNVLVINYGSIVEG
-244 LDLRTGERYGIE
+244 LDLHTGERYGIE
-256 TGLPNVGRIASRGGF
+256 TGLPNVGRIASREGT
-271 LYLTDRNYSKLVR
+271 LYLTDRNCSKLVS
-284 YDLRARHS
+284 YNLRTRLGETIGS
-292 DVIDSFPAKTA
+292 LPSKTA
-303 VFSLY
+303 VFSIY
-308 AGSQDILWIGTDGR
+308 AGSQDILWVGTDGR
-322 GILKL
+322 GLLKI
-327 FKYASPFRTIHTA
+327 FEYASPFRTVHTV
-340 YPVRCFSKSEDGTI
+340 YPVRCFSKGEDGTI

-362 IKLFDKRE
+362 IKLFDKR
-370 CKVLGEITTTQ
+370 KRDVLGEITATQ

-395 RGDVFI
+395 RGDIFI
-401 GTEGKGINYLLR
+401 GTEGKGINYLVR
-413 GEKCLRKLHFPT
+413 GEKSLRKLYFPA

-599 GITCIDGHAGR
+599 GITCIDGHSGR

-718 ISDEWISNGRNSS
+718 ISDEWISNGSNSS

>member
-16 TGLASLAR
+16 TGLASLAGE
-24 AQYSVERLSNENG
+24 QYRIGRLSNENG
-37 LSNSSVNCFCEDSRH
+37 LSNNSVNCFCEDSRH

-66 GRKFQIYR
+66 GREFQIYR
-74 HERNYSGSIGNN
+74 HRRNSSGSIGNN

-115 QFSNFYPG
+115 LFSNFYPG
-123 RDINA
+123 RDNNA
-128 MSGPVSYILG
+128 MSGHVSYILG
-138 KTSGNDILVCAKQ
+138 KTSGNEILVCAKQ
-151 HGFFLYRHGVRES
+151 HGFFLYRQGVKES
-164 GFIPVV
+164 KFIPVV
-170 GGEPRVLSMLI
+170 GGNPRILSMLI
-181 DDIDRIY
+181 DDTDRIF

-193 REIRCYRFVYLEG
+193 REILCYRFVYLKG
-206 RGLPMLVEESPVKTQ
+206 REVAMLVEESPVKTQ
-221 CKVSDISL
+221 CKVSDMSL
-229 TDNMLVINCGSFVEA
+229 TGNVLVINYGSIVEG
-244 LDLRTGERYGIE
+244 LDLHTGERYGIE
-256 TGLPNVGRIASRGGF
+256 TGLPNVGRIASREGN
-271 LYLTDRNYSKLVR
+271 LYLTDRNCSKLVS
-284 YDLRARHS
+284 YNLRTRLGETIGS
-292 DVIDSFPAKTA
+292 LPSKTA
-303 VFSLY
+303 VFSIY
-308 AGSQDILWIGTDGR
+308 AGSQDILWVGTDGR
-322 GILKL
+322 GLLKI
-327 FKYASPFRTIHTA
+327 FEYASPFRTVHTV
-340 YPVRCFSKSEDGTI
+340 YPVRCFSKGEDGTI

-362 IKLFDKRE
+362 IKLFDKR
-370 CKVLGEITTTQ
+370 KRDVLGEITATQ

-395 RGDVFI
+395 RGDIFI
-401 GTEGKGINYLLR
+401 GTEGKGVNYLVR
-413 GEKCLRKLHFPT
+413 GEKSLRKLYFPA

-487 IIYSIVRSVDQDVLW
+487 IIYSIVRSVDQDELW

-599 GITCIDGHAGR
+599 GITCIDGHSGR

-718 ISDEWISNGRNSS
+718 ISDEWISNGSNSS

>member
-1 MKPLKYSL
+1 
-9 IVFLLCL
+9 
-16 TGLASLAR
+16 
-24 AQYSVERLSNENG
+24 
-37 LSNSSVNCFCEDSRH
+37 
-52 RLWIGTWDGLNVYD
+52 
-66 GRKFQIYR
+66 
-74 HERNYSGSIGNN
+74 
-86 IIRQIIEQ
+86 
-94 DSLTMWIVTNDCVS
+94 
-108 RRDERTG
+108 
-115 QFSNFYPG
+115 
-123 RDINA
+123 
-128 MSGPVSYILG
+128 
-138 KTSGNDILVCAKQ
+138 
-151 HGFFLYRHGVRES
+151 
-164 GFIPVV
+164 
-170 GGEPRVLSMLI
+170 
-181 DDIDRIY
+181 
-188 MLTES
+188 
-193 REIRCYRFVYLEG
+193 
-206 RGLPMLVEESPVKTQ
+206 MLVEESPVKTQ
-221 CKVSDISL
+221 CKVSDMSL
-229 TDNMLVINCGSFVEA
+229 TGNVLVINYGSIVEG
-244 LDLRTGERYGIE
+244 LDLHTGERYGIE
-256 TGLPNVGRIASRGGF
+256 TGLPNVGRIASREGT
-271 LYLTDRNYSKLVR
+271 LYLTDRNCSKLVS
-284 YDLRARHS
+284 YNLRTRLGETIGS
-292 DVIDSFPAKTA
+292 LPSKTA
-303 VFSLY
+303 VFSIY
-308 AGSQDILWIGTDGR
+308 AGSQDILWVGTDGR
-322 GILKL
+322 GLLKI
-327 FKYASPFRTIHTA
+327 FEYASPFRTVHTV
-340 YPVRCFSKSEDGTI
+340 YPVRCFSKGEDGTI

-362 IKLFDKRE
+362 IKLFDKR
-370 CKVLGEITTTQ
+370 KRDVLGEITATQ

-395 RGDVFI
+395 RGDIFI
-401 GTEGKGINYLLR
+401 GTEGKGINYLVR
-413 GEKCLRKLHFPT
+413 GEKSLRKLYFPA

-599 GITCIDGHAGR
+599 GITCIDGHSGR

-718 ISDEWISNGRNSS
+718 ISDEWISNGSNSS

-1150 VSAKLSMED
+1150 VFAKLSMED